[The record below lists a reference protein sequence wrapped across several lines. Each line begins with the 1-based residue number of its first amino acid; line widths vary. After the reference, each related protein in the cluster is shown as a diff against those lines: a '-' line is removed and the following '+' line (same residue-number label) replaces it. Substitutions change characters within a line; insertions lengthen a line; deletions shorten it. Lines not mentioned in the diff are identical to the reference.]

1 MIWNYV
7 KVLSNVGLSLCNCLG
22 SRICAGVNSGYKA
35 IASLCY
41 LRTGSPL
48 IYLGANNNKEVNFVN
63 KTDKPFVVV
72 NINIF
77 GNNNKLSTN
86 ETRSHVPVALV
97 ILAISIAAILVVSYC
112 CPELL
117 PDLVRWMI
125 WYFRANIRYLHI
137 LGTLSNQSLRSTDI
151 NYPITK

>member
-72 NINIF
+72 ILTYSATTISYQRMRLVLMSLLLW
-77 GNNNKLSTN
+77 LS
-86 ETRSHVPVALV
+86 
-97 ILAISIAAILVVSYC
+97 
-112 CPELL
+112 
-117 PDLVRWMI
+117 
-125 WYFRANIRYLHI
+125 
-137 LGTLSNQSLRSTDI
+137 
-151 NYPITK
+151 

>member
-63 KTDKPFVVV
+63 KTDKPFWL
-72 NINIF
+72 
-77 GNNNKLSTN
+77 LSILTYSA
-86 ETRSHVPVALV
+86 TTISYQRMRLV
-97 ILAISIAAILVVSYC
+97 LMS
-112 CPELL
+112 LL
-117 PDLVRWMI
+117 LW
-125 WYFRANIRYLHI
+125 
-137 LGTLSNQSLRSTDI
+137 LS
-151 NYPITK
+151 

>member
-125 WYFRANIRYLHI
+125 GKVVN
-137 LGTLSNQSLRSTDI
+137 S
-151 NYPITK
+151 